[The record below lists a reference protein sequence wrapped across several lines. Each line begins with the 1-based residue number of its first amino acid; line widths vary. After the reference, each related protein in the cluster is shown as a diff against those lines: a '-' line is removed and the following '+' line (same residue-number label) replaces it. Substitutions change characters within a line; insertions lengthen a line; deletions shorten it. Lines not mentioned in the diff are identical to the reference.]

1 MINVGLGKKKP
12 MTNVVRIKTKSYI
25 CCIKQKKKP
34 KLNLEKKIRRVYIT
48 QLKLAKLYI
57 FIV

>member
-1 MINVGLGKKKP
+1 MLY
-12 MTNVVRIKTKSYI
+12 KT
-25 CCIKQKKKP
+25 KKKP
-34 KLNLEKKIRRVYIT
+34 KLNLEKKLDEFIIT